1 MVFQMLL
8 TKMVSALE
16 CTSNSNGSSAVPF
29 QSLPSAVALQLYGF
43 MIHFK
48 KISLAFLEEKA
59 QALHFNSLHPI

>member
-43 MIHFK
+43 VIHFK
-48 KISLAFLEEKA
+48 KISLAFFRRESKSTP
-59 QALHFNSLHPI
+59 F